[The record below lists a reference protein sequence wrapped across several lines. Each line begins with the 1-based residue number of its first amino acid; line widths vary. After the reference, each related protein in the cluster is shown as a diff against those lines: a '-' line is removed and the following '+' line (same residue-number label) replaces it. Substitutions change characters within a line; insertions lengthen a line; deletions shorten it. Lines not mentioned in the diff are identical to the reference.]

1 MYICDMEAIIILI
14 IATACSCLLS
24 LYFCMRGYFCL
35 REELSFYEDLYRKT
49 DELAGVFRKIAA
61 DAIKN
66 TDEVLDTSEKL
77 IEALENREFLIDLF
91 LDGVNSEV
99 ADELNGKIMSRGMRI
114 RFDEGKWKLFV
125 KSDA

>member
-1 MYICDMEAIIILI
+1 MEAIIILI

-24 LYFCMRGYFCL
+24 LYFCMLGYFCL